1 MQEFIEQR
9 GNCKIYNIKFR
20 NLTDLYD
27 YLKSDP
33 KVNTAVFKRQASI
46 KNDCDFSGEPL
57 PQAIEYCIGGYNK
70 GYDNFLLANTQLKI
84 ATKDLTDNRML
95 VRTLYGGMPQPALV
109 AANVPDCMMRYER
122 DNKSS
127 VRNIYFNLAYPA
139 FTSTSRI
146 VNRGLATLYLIQA
159 LESKGEMVNFKAF
172 ELSKN
177 EDDPD
182 EIINIEINLKKPGDL
197 FLNVE
202 KCYYPIKAKEFLR
215 RVLFRVKESS
225 KVEDYY
231 WGDGYGIAL
240 TADEM
245 RTFLNAKPQDLI
257 ISYPSSMGIEGD
269 NIYDDTV
276 ALIETLGIEKE
287 FDIHK
292 IKSLRNSANNRKY

>member
-1 MQEFIEQR
+1 MQETIEKK
-9 GNCKIYNIKFR
+9 GNCKIYNIRFR

-27 YLKSDP
+27 YLKSNP
-33 KVNTAVFKRQASI
+33 EVNTRVFRRQASI

-57 PQAIEYCIGGYNK
+57 PQAIEYCIGGYDK
-70 GYDNFLLANTQLKI
+70 GFDNFLLANTQLKT
-84 ATKDLTDNRML
+84 AAKDLTDNRML
-95 VRTLYGGMPQPALV
+95 VRTMYGGVPQPALV
-109 AANVPDCMMRYER
+109 AAGVPDCMMRYER
-122 DNKSS
+122 DTKTS

-146 VNRGLATLYLIQA
+146 VNRGLATLYLVQA
-159 LESKGEMVNFKAF
+159 LEEKGEMVNFKAF

-197 FLNVE
+197 FLNIE

-245 RTFLNAKPQDLI
+245 RTFLGAKPQDLI
-257 ISYPSSMGIEGD
+257 ISYPSSMGIEGN
-269 NIYDDTV
+269 NIYDDTIS
-276 ALIETLGIEKE
+276 LIQTLGIEKE
-287 FDIHK
+287 FDIPK
-292 IKSLRNSANNRKY
+292 ILSLKERSNIRKF